1 LIEFLNCDIARFEE
15 VEILLFSVAS
25 GTIGFVFVTVV
36 FLLNSEALIAPDA
49 TSLKLDLKELKE
61 IDPEE

>member
-36 FLLNSEALIAPDA
+36 FLLNSDALIEPDPA
-49 TSLKLDLKELKE
+49 SLKLLLKELKE